1 MCETIRK
8 QIVGCQPIERT
19 GGRVRSNHPFF
30 EKIADNPIIAAI
42 SDHDMIDEAIASPS
56 EIIFLLKGNI
66 LNLAEISKKLK
77 DSGKLV
83 FVHMDL
89 MEGLTKESVALEYV
103 SKTCHLDGII
113 TTRTSLLKKAKELN
127 LFTIQRL
134 FLLDSLSLDRG
145 IHSVKNIRPDAV
157 EILPGIVPKMTRFLT
172 EELNVPIITGGLIKD
187 KEDVIESIN
196 AGAVGISTSRKEIW
210 YL

>member
-1 MCETIRK
+1 
-8 QIVGCQPIERT
+8 
-19 GGRVRSNHPFF
+19 VRNNHPFF
-30 EKIADNPIIAAI
+30 EKIEANPIIAAI

-66 LNLAEISKKLK
+66 LNLAIVSKKLK

-83 FVHMDL
+83 FVHVDL
-89 MEGLTKESVALEYV
+89 MEGLTKESVALEYI

-113 TTRTSLLKKAKELN
+113 TTRTSLLKKAKELG

-134 FLLDSLSLDRG
+134 FLLDSLSLERG
-145 IHSVKNIRPDAV
+145 IHSVKHLRPDAV
-157 EILPGIVPKMTRFLT
+157 EILPGIVPKMTKYLT
-172 EELNVPIITGGLIKD
+172 TELNVPIITGGLIKD

-196 AGAVGISTSRKEIW
+196 AGAVGISTTRKEIW

>member
-1 MCETIRK
+1 M
-8 QIVGCQPIERT
+8 
-19 GGRVRSNHPFF
+19 RSNHPFF
-30 EKIADNPIIAAI
+30 EKIGINPIIAAI
-42 SDHDMIDEAIASPS
+42 NDHNMIDEAIASPC

-66 LNLAEISKKLK
+66 LNLAEVSKRLK

-89 MEGLTKESVALEYV
+89 MEGLTKEAVALEYV
-103 SKTCHLDGII
+103 SKTCHLDGVI
-113 TTRTSLLKKAKELN
+113 TTRISLLKKAKELN

-134 FLLDSLSLDRG
+134 FLLDSLSLERG

-157 EILPGIVPKMTRFLT
+157 EILPGIIPKMTRLLKK
-172 EELNVPIITGGLIKD
+172 ELNVPIITGGLIKD
-187 KEDVIESIN
+187 KEDVIESLQ

>member
-1 MCETIRK
+1 MYETIRDT
-8 QIVGCQPIERT
+8 CERANRERA
-19 GGRVRSNHPFF
+19 GGSVRNNHPFF
-30 EKIADNPIIAAI
+30 EKIEVNPIIAAI
-42 SDHDMIDEAIASPS
+42 SDHAMIDEAIASPS

-66 LNLAEISKKLK
+66 LNLAEVSKKLK

-157 EILPGIVPKMTRFLT
+157 EILPGIVPKMTRFLVK
-172 EELNVPIITGGLIKD
+172 ELNVPIITGGLIKD

>member
-1 MCETIRK
+1 M
-8 QIVGCQPIERT
+8 
-19 GGRVRSNHPFF
+19 RSNHLFF
-30 EKIADNPIIAAI
+30 DKLGINPIIAAI
-42 SDHDMIDEAIASPS
+42 SDHDMIEEAIASPC

-66 LNLAEISKKLK
+66 MNLAEVSKRLK

-89 MEGLTKESVALEYV
+89 MEGLTKEAVALEYV

-127 LFTIQRL
+127 LFTIQRM
-134 FLLDSLSLDRG
+134 FLLDSLSLERG
-145 IHSVKNIRPDAV
+145 IHSAKHIRPDAV
-157 EILPGIVPKMTRFLT
+157 EILPGIVPKMTKFLKQ
-172 EELNVPIITGGLIKD
+172 ELNVPIITGGLIKD
-187 KEDVIESIN
+187 KEDVIESLQ